1 MSLKIK
7 RLFNFKEKPSALRL
21 SLSIVF
27 CCSSIGNFSY
37 LIFHLFCIHI
47 IDNYIL
53 FLMNKQSFLSI
64 LAASIIIASCGK
76 NDKSAQAG
84 GAPQIKEYKTLTLQ
98 PESATL
104 NSDYPA
110 SIQGQ
115 QNIEIRPRVEG
126 YIDKIFVDEGAVVK
140 AGQPLFKIS
149 APEYEQEVRTATASI
164 KSAQAD
170 LSAAK
175 LAVNKVKPLVEK
187 GIISKYDLESAQY
200 TYESALATLAQANAA
215 LVNAKTN
222 LGYTTVTSPVNGVV
236 GSIPFRLGSLVSS
249 STTEPLTTVSSIG
262 NVYAYFA
269 MNEKALLN
277 FTQSGSGTSL
287 AQKIKQL
294 PAVSLLLS
302 DGSEYTEKGR
312 IETVNG
318 LINTETGSVNIR
330 ARFPNPKGIIR
341 SGSSTTVRIPNE
353 VKDAMIV
360 PQSATFELQDKI
372 FAVTVGKDGKTKN
385 VNVTKL
391 ENTAGNYYVITSGL
405 KAGDQIVLE
414 GVASLKEG
422 SEIKPVNQQPE
433 TVYADLK

>member
-1 MSLKIK
+1 
-7 RLFNFKEKPSALRL
+7 
-21 SLSIVF
+21 
-27 CCSSIGNFSY
+27 
-37 LIFHLFCIHI
+37 
-47 IDNYIL
+47 
-53 FLMNKQSFLSI
+53 MNKPSFLSI
-64 LAASIIIASCGK
+64 LAASLIIASCGK

-84 GAPQIKEYKTLTLQ
+84 GAPQIKEYKTVTLQ

-104 NSDYPA
+104 NSDFPA

-149 APEYEQEVRTATASI
+149 APEYEQQVRTATASI
-164 KSAQAD
+164 KSAQAEV
-170 LSAAK
+170 SSAK

-200 TYESALATLAQANAA
+200 TYESAMASLAQANAA
-215 LVNAKTN
+215 LVNAKVN

-249 STTEPLTTVSSIG
+249 NTAEPLTTVSSIG

-269 MNEKALLN
+269 MNEKVLLN
-277 FTQSGSGTSL
+277 FTKDAGGSL
-287 AQKIKQL
+287 NQKIKSM
-294 PAVSLLLS
+294 PEVSLVLS
-302 DGSEYTEKGR
+302 DGSTYDQKGK

-318 LINTETGSVNIR
+318 LINTETGTVNFR
-330 ARFPNPKGIIR
+330 ARFPNPKGVVR
-341 SGSSTTVRIPNE
+341 SGSSTTVQIPNF
-353 VKDAMIV
+353 VKDAIII
-360 PQSATFELQDKI
+360 PQSATFELQDKM
-372 FAVTVGKDGKTKN
+372 FAVVVGKDKKTRN
-385 VNVTKL
+385 ANITVLDNS
-391 ENTAGNYYVITSGL
+391 AGNYYVVTSGL
-405 KAGDQIVLE
+405 KPGDEIVLE

-422 SEIKPVNQQPE
+422 TEIKPQNQSPE

>member
-1 MSLKIK
+1 
-7 RLFNFKEKPSALRL
+7 
-21 SLSIVF
+21 
-27 CCSSIGNFSY
+27 
-37 LIFHLFCIHI
+37 
-47 IDNYIL
+47 
-53 FLMNKQSFLSI
+53 MNKQSFLSI
-64 LAASIIIASCGK
+64 LAASLIIASCGK

-84 GAPQIKEYKTLTLQ
+84 GAPQIKEYKTVTLQ

-104 NSDYPA
+104 NSDFPA

-149 APEYEQEVRTATASI
+149 APEYEQQVRTATASI

-170 LSAAK
+170 VSSAK

-200 TYESALATLAQANAA
+200 TYESAVASLAQANAA
-215 LVNAKTN
+215 LVNAKVN

-249 STTEPLTTVSSIG
+249 NTAEPLTTVSSIG

-269 MNEKALLN
+269 MNEKVLLN
-277 FTQSGSGTSL
+277 FTKDAGGSL
-287 AQKIKQL
+287 NQKIKSM

-302 DGSEYTEKGR
+302 DGSTYDQKGK

-318 LINTETGSVNIR
+318 LINTETGTVNFR

-353 VKDAMIV
+353 VKNSIIV

-372 FAVTVGKDGKTKN
+372 FAVVVGKDGKTKN
-385 VNVTKL
+385 ANITVLDNS
-391 ENTAGNYYVITSGL
+391 AGNYYVVTSGL
-405 KAGDQIVLE
+405 NPGDQIVLE

-422 SEIKPVNQQPE
+422 TEIKAQNQSPE

>member
-1 MSLKIK
+1 
-7 RLFNFKEKPSALRL
+7 
-21 SLSIVF
+21 
-27 CCSSIGNFSY
+27 
-37 LIFHLFCIHI
+37 
-47 IDNYIL
+47 
-53 FLMNKQSFLSI
+53 MNKQSFLSI
-64 LAASIIIASCGK
+64 LAAAFIIASCGK

-84 GAPQIKEYKTLTLQ
+84 GAPQIKEYKTVTLQ

-104 NSDYPA
+104 NSDFPA

-149 APEYEQEVRTATASI
+149 APEYEQQVRTATASI

-200 TYESALATLAQANAA
+200 TYESALAALAQANAA
-215 LVNAKTN
+215 LVNAKVN

-249 STTEPLTTVSSIG
+249 NTTEPLTTVSSIG

-269 MNEKALLN
+269 MNEKSLLN
-277 FTQSGSGTSL
+277 FTKDAGASL
-287 AQKIKQL
+287 NQKLKNM
-294 PAVSLLLS
+294 PAVSLVLS
-302 DGSEYTEKGR
+302 DGSAYDQKGH

-318 LINTETGSVNIR
+318 LINTETGTVNVR

-341 SGSSTTVRIPNE
+341 SGSSTTVRIPKE
-353 VKDAMIV
+353 VKAGIII
-360 PQSATFELQDKI
+360 PQSATFELQDKM
-372 FAVTVGKDGKTKN
+372 FAVVLGKDGKTRN
-385 VNVTKL
+385 ANITVL
-391 ENTAGNYYVITSGL
+391 ENTAGNYYVVTSGL
-405 KAGDQIVLE
+405 QAGDQIVLE

-422 SEIKPVNQQPE
+422 TEIKAHNQSPE

>member
-1 MSLKIK
+1 MT
-7 RLFNFKEKPSALRL
+7 
-21 SLSIVF
+21 
-27 CCSSIGNFSY
+27 
-37 LIFHLFCIHI
+37 
-47 IDNYIL
+47 
-53 FLMNKQSFLSI
+53 KQSFLSI
-64 LAASIIIASCGK
+64 LAASLIIASCGK

-84 GAPQIKEYKTLTLQ
+84 GAPQIKEYKTVTLQ
-98 PESATL
+98 TKSATL
-104 NSDYPA
+104 NSDFPA

-149 APEYEQEVRTATASI
+149 APEYEQQVRTATASI
-164 KSAQAD
+164 KSAQAEV
-170 LSAAK
+170 STAK

-200 TYESALATLAQANAA
+200 TYESAMASLAQANAA
-215 LVNAKTN
+215 LVNAKVN

-249 STTEPLTTVSSIG
+249 NTAEPLTTVSSIG

-277 FTQSGSGTSL
+277 FTKDAGGSL
-287 AQKIKQL
+287 NQKIKSM
-294 PAVSLLLS
+294 PEVSLLLS
-302 DGSEYTEKGR
+302 DGSAYDQKGK

-318 LINTETGSVNIR
+318 LINTETGTVNFR

-341 SGSSTTVRIPNE
+341 SGSSTTVQIPNY
-353 VKDAMIV
+353 VKDAIII
-360 PQSATFELQDKI
+360 PQSATFELQDKM
-372 FAVTVGKDGKTKN
+372 FAVVLGKDKKTRN
-385 VNVTKL
+385 ANIEVLDNS
-391 ENTAGNYYVITSGL
+391 AGNYYVVTSGL
-405 KAGDQIVLE
+405 NPGDEIVLE

-422 SEIKPVNQQPE
+422 TEIKAQNQSPE

>member
-1 MSLKIK
+1 
-7 RLFNFKEKPSALRL
+7 
-21 SLSIVF
+21 
-27 CCSSIGNFSY
+27 
-37 LIFHLFCIHI
+37 
-47 IDNYIL
+47 
-53 FLMNKQSFLSI
+53 MNKQSFLSI
-64 LAASIIIASCGK
+64 LAVAVIIASCGNK

-84 GAPQIKEYKTLTLQ
+84 GAPQVKEYKTLILETK
-98 PESATL
+98 SATL
-104 NSDYPA
+104 NTDFPA

-149 APEYEQEVRTATASI
+149 APEYEQQVRTANASI

-200 TYESALATLAQANAA
+200 TYESALASVAQANAA

-249 STTEPLTTVSSIG
+249 NTTEPLTTVSSIG
-262 NVYAYFA
+262 NVFAYFA

-277 FTQSGSGTSL
+277 FTKSGSGTSL
-287 AQKIKQL
+287 ADKIKQL

-302 DGSEYTEKGR
+302 DGSIYPEKGR

-353 VKDAMIV
+353 VKDVILI

-385 VNVTKL
+385 VAITKL
-391 ENTAGNYYVITSGL
+391 ETPAGNYYVVTEGL

-414 GVASLKEG
+414 GVASLKDG
-422 SEIKPVNQQPE
+422 SEIKAHNESAE

>member
-1 MSLKIK
+1 MT
-7 RLFNFKEKPSALRL
+7 
-21 SLSIVF
+21 
-27 CCSSIGNFSY
+27 
-37 LIFHLFCIHI
+37 
-47 IDNYIL
+47 
-53 FLMNKQSFLSI
+53 KQSFLSI
-64 LAASIIIASCGK
+64 LAASLIIASCGK

-84 GAPQIKEYKTLTLQ
+84 GAPQIKEYKTVTLQ
-98 PESATL
+98 PKSAIL
-104 NSDYPA
+104 NSDFPA

-149 APEYEQEVRTATASI
+149 APEYEQQVRTATASI
-164 KSAQAD
+164 KSAQAEV
-170 LSAAK
+170 SSAK

-200 TYESALATLAQANAA
+200 TYESAMASLAQANAA
-215 LVNAKTN
+215 LVNAKVN

-249 STTEPLTTVSSIG
+249 NTAEPLTTVSSIG

-269 MNEKALLN
+269 MNEKVLLN
-277 FTQSGSGTSL
+277 FTKDAGGSL
-287 AQKIKQL
+287 NQKIKSM

-302 DGSEYTEKGR
+302 DGSTYDQKGK

-318 LINTETGSVNIR
+318 LINTETGTVNFR

-341 SGSSTTVRIPNE
+341 SGSSTTVQIPNE
-353 VKDAMIV
+353 VKDAIII
-360 PQSATFELQDKI
+360 PQSATFELQDKM
-372 FAVTVGKDGKTKN
+372 FAVVLGKDKKTRN
-385 VNVTKL
+385 ANITVLDNS
-391 ENTAGNYYVITSGL
+391 AGNYYVVTSGL
-405 KAGDQIVLE
+405 NPGDEIVLE

-422 SEIKPVNQQPE
+422 TEIKAQNQSPE

>member
-1 MSLKIK
+1 
-7 RLFNFKEKPSALRL
+7 
-21 SLSIVF
+21 
-27 CCSSIGNFSY
+27 
-37 LIFHLFCIHI
+37 
-47 IDNYIL
+47 
-53 FLMNKQSFLSI
+53 MNKQSFLSI
-64 LAASIIIASCGK
+64 LAVAVMIASCGNK

-84 GAPQIKEYKTLTLQ
+84 GAPQIKDYKTLILE
-98 PESATL
+98 PKSATL
-104 NSDYPA
+104 NTDFPA

-126 YIDKIFVDEGAVVK
+126 YIEKIFVDEGAVVK
-140 AGQPLFKIS
+140 AGQSLFKIN

-164 KSAQAD
+164 KSAQAN
-170 LSAAK
+170 LSSAK

-200 TYESALATLAQANAA
+200 TYESALATLAQANAS
-215 LVNAKTN
+215 LVNAKVN

-249 STTEPLTTVSSIG
+249 NTTEPLTTVASIG

-269 MNEKALLN
+269 LNEKMLLT
-277 FTQSGSGTSL
+277 FTENTGTSL
-287 AQKIKQL
+287 SQAIKKI
-294 PAVSLLLS
+294 PAVSLLLA
-302 DGSEYTEKGR
+302 DGSTYGEKGYV
-312 IETVNG
+312 ETVNG

-341 SGSSTTVRIPNE
+341 SGSSATVRIPKE
-353 VKDAMIV
+353 VKDVIIV

-385 VNVTKL
+385 ANITVL
-391 ENTAGNYYVITSGL
+391 ENTAGNYYVVTSGL
-405 KAGDQIVLE
+405 KPGDQIVLE
-414 GVASLKEG
+414 GVASLKDG
-422 SEIKPVNQQPE
+422 SEIKPQNQNAE

>member
-1 MSLKIK
+1 
-7 RLFNFKEKPSALRL
+7 
-21 SLSIVF
+21 
-27 CCSSIGNFSY
+27 
-37 LIFHLFCIHI
+37 
-47 IDNYIL
+47 
-53 FLMNKQSFLSI
+53 MNKQSLLSI
-64 LAASIIIASCGK
+64 FAASVIIVSCGK
-76 NDKSAQAG
+76 KDDKAAQAAAAG
-84 GAPQIKEYKTLTLQ
+84 QVKEYKTLMIQ

-104 NSDYPA
+104 NTDYPA

-126 YIDKIFVDEGAVVK
+126 YIDKIFVDEGAVVR

-164 KSAQAD
+164 KSAQAAV
-170 LSAAK
+170 SSAK

-187 GIISKYDLESAQY
+187 EIISKYELETAQY
-200 TYESALATLAQANAA
+200 NYDSALATLAQANAS
-215 LVNAKTN
+215 LVNARTN
-222 LGYTTVTSPVNGVV
+222 LGYTTVTSPVDGVV

-249 STTEPLTTVSSIG
+249 NNTEPLTTVSSIG

-269 MNEKALLN
+269 MNEKVLLS
-277 FTQSGSGTSL
+277 FSEGSGTL

-294 PAVSLLLS
+294 PQVSLLLS
-302 DGSEYTEKGR
+302 DGSIYGEKGK

-330 ARFPNPKGIIR
+330 ARFPNPRGIIR
-341 SGSSTTVRIPNE
+341 SGSSATVRIPTQ
-353 VKDAMIV
+353 VKEGLII

-385 VNVTKL
+385 ANITIL
-391 ENTAGNYYVITSGL
+391 ENKAGNYYVVTSGL

-422 SEIKPVNQQPE
+422 TEIKTQNQNAE

>member
-1 MSLKIK
+1 
-7 RLFNFKEKPSALRL
+7 
-21 SLSIVF
+21 
-27 CCSSIGNFSY
+27 
-37 LIFHLFCIHI
+37 
-47 IDNYIL
+47 
-53 FLMNKQSFLSI
+53 MNKQSFLSI
-64 LAASIIIASCGK
+64 FAASIIIASCGNK

-84 GAPQIKEYKTLTLQ
+84 GAPQVKEYKTLTLQ

-115 QNIEIRPRVEG
+115 QNIDIRPRVEG

-149 APEYEQEVRTATASI
+149 APEYEQQVRTAAASI

-170 LSAAK
+170 VSSAK

-200 TYESALATLAQANAA
+200 TYESALAALAQANAA
-215 LVNAKTN
+215 LVNAKIN
-222 LGYTTVTSPVNGVV
+222 LGYTTVTSPVDGVV

-249 STTEPLTTVSSIG
+249 NTAEALTTVSSIG

-277 FTQSGSGTSL
+277 FTKDNTGISL
-287 AQKIKQL
+287 SQKIKSL
-294 PAVSLLLS
+294 PDVSLLLS
-302 DGSEYTEKGR
+302 DGSAYDQKGK

-318 LINTETGSVNIR
+318 LINTETGTVNIR
-330 ARFPNPKGIIR
+330 ARFSNPKGIIR
-341 SGSSTTVRIPNE
+341 SGSSTTIRIPSE
-353 VKDAMIV
+353 VKDAMII

-372 FAVTVGKDGKTKN
+372 FAVVVGKDGKTKN
-385 VNVTKL
+385 VNITIL
-391 ENTAGNYYVITSGL
+391 ENTAKNYYVVTSGL
-405 KAGDQIVLE
+405 KTGDEIVLE

-422 SEIKPVNQQPE
+422 SEIKANNQKSE
-433 TVYADLK
+433 MIYADLKQ

>member
-1 MSLKIK
+1 
-7 RLFNFKEKPSALRL
+7 
-21 SLSIVF
+21 
-27 CCSSIGNFSY
+27 
-37 LIFHLFCIHI
+37 
-47 IDNYIL
+47 
-53 FLMNKQSFLSI
+53 MNKQSFLSI
-64 LAASIIIASCGK
+64 LAVSIVIASCGK
-76 NDKSAQAG
+76 NDKSAPVG
-84 GAPQIKEYKTLTLQ
+84 GPQQVKEYKTLTLQ

-104 NSDYPA
+104 NTDFPA

-126 YIDKIFVDEGAVVK
+126 YIDKIYVDEGAVVK
-140 AGQPLFKIS
+140 TGQPLFKIS
-149 APEYEQEVRTATASI
+149 APEYEQQVRTATASI

-200 TYESALATLAQANAA
+200 SYESALATLAQANAA

-249 STTEPLTTVSSIG
+249 NNADPLTTVSSIG

-269 MNEKALLN
+269 LNEKMLLN
-277 FTQSGSGTSL
+277 FTQNTSSGTTL
-287 AQKIKQL
+287 AEKIKKI
-294 PAVSLLLS
+294 PEVSLLLS
-302 DGSEYTEKGR
+302 DGSAYTEKGR

-330 ARFPNPKGIIR
+330 ARFPNPRGIIR
-341 SGSSTTVRIPNE
+341 SGSSATVRIPNQ
-353 VKDAMIV
+353 VIDGLIV

-372 FAVTVGKDGKTKN
+372 FVVTVGKDGKTKN
-385 VNVTKL
+385 TNITIL
-391 ENTAGNYYVITSGL
+391 ENSAGNYYVVTSGL
-405 KAGDQIVLE
+405 KIGDQIILE

-422 SEIKPVNQQPE
+422 TIIKTKNQNAA

>member
-1 MSLKIK
+1 
-7 RLFNFKEKPSALRL
+7 
-21 SLSIVF
+21 
-27 CCSSIGNFSY
+27 
-37 LIFHLFCIHI
+37 
-47 IDNYIL
+47 
-53 FLMNKQSFLSI
+53 MNKQSFLSVI
-64 LAASIIIASCGK
+64 AASVIIASCGNK

-84 GAPQIKEYKTLTLQ
+84 GAPQVKEYKTLTLQ
-98 PESATL
+98 PKSATL
-104 NSDYPA
+104 YTDFPA

-140 AGQPLFKIS
+140 AGQPLFKIN
-149 APEYEQEVRTATASI
+149 APEYEQQVRTATASI
-164 KSAQAD
+164 KSAQAS
-170 LSAAK
+170 LSTAK

-249 STTEPLTTVSSIG
+249 NTADPLTTVSSIG

-269 MNEKALLN
+269 MNEKALLT

-287 AQKIKQL
+287 AQKIQQL
-294 PAVSLLLS
+294 PQVSLVLS
-302 DGSEYTEKGR
+302 DGSTYDEKGR

-330 ARFPNPKGIIR
+330 ARFSNPKGIIR

-353 VKDAMIV
+353 VKDVILI
-360 PQSATFELQDKI
+360 PQSATFELQDKM
-372 FAVTVGKDGKTKN
+372 FAVTVGKDNKTKN
-385 VNVTKL
+385 VNITKL
-391 ENTAGNYYVITSGL
+391 ENTAGNYYVVTSGL

-414 GVASLKEG
+414 GVAALKDG
-422 SEIKPVNQQPE
+422 SEIKSHNESAE

>member
-1 MSLKIK
+1 MLYFSSFVPYINNNFT
-7 RLFNFKEKPSALRL
+7 LFP
-21 SLSIVF
+21 
-27 CCSSIGNFSY
+27 
-37 LIFHLFCIHI
+37 
-47 IDNYIL
+47 
-53 FLMNKQSFLSI
+53 MNKQSFLSI
-64 LAASIIIASCGK
+64 LAASIVIASCGK
-76 NDKSAQAG
+76 NDKSAQPE
-84 GAPQIKEYKTLTLQ
+84 GAQPVKEYKTLTLQ

-104 NSDYPA
+104 NTDYPA

-140 AGQPLFKIS
+140 TGQALFKIS
-149 APEYEQEVRTATASI
+149 APEYEQEVRTASASI
-164 KSAQAD
+164 KSAQAAV
-170 LSAAK
+170 STAK

-200 TYESALATLAQANAA
+200 NYESALATLAQANAA

-249 STTEPLTTVSSIG
+249 NNAEPLTTVSSIG

-269 MNEKALLN
+269 MNEKAMLN

-287 AQKIKQL
+287 AQKIKAL
-294 PAVSLLLS
+294 PPVSLLLS
-302 DGSEYTEKGR
+302 DGSTYDEKGR

-353 VKDAMIV
+353 VKESLII
-360 PQSATFELQDKI
+360 PQSATFELQDKL

-385 VNVTKL
+385 ISITVL
-391 ENTAGNYYVITSGL
+391 ENTAGNFYVVKSGL
-405 KAGDQIVLE
+405 QAGDQIVLE

-422 SEIKPVNQQPE
+422 SEIKTQNQKPE